1 MPTSSDKAIAIKIR
15 HLIKKYAL
23 SGGNIKSKNIT
34 ALDNLSLDIYQGEVI
49 GVIGPNGSGKS
60 TLLKILSEITAPDSG
75 TVEINGKVASI
86 LEVGTGF
93 NPDLSGRENIFL
105 NARLHGMKKKEV
117 NTKFNKIVELFG
129 FPGFLDTPV
138 KQYSSGMY
146 MRLAFA
152 VVIHIDADI
161 YLFDE
166 VLSVGDIKFRGK
178 ALSIIKALKKKR
190 KTLCIVTHSPD
201 FISPVINKM
210 MLLNKGEKVFC
221 GTPSQTII
229 EHKKMVSTIGKE
241 KAQTLKMDEL
251 QLKDKKNI
259 INYDTLTS
267 FDITSFKI
275 FNTNNQNNKLI
286 TKEDIIINLNIQY
299 FALFDIYMV
308 LIIKDQY
315 DVILVTHNIT
325 LESVKKSTSL
335 KCKITIPSYTFNANE
350 YIIGIFTI
358 DENYQVLYGYPN
370 LVYVNIES
378 EQSLE
383 VSKMQGYI
391 NLPLEVEFDD

>member
-1 MPTSSDKAIAIKIR
+1 MVHVPNNNNKMNHAIKIR
-15 HLIKKYAL
+15 NL
-23 SGGNIKSKNIT
+23 SKAFAIKSGLNKTGTIT
-34 ALDNLSLDIYQGEVI
+34 ALNNINLDIKQGEAI
-49 GVIGPNGSGKS
+49 GIIGPNGSGKS

-75 TVEINGKVASI
+75 SVELKGKVASI

-93 NPDLSGRENIFL
+93 NPDLSGRKNIYL
-105 NARLHGMKKKEV
+105 NARLHGMKKAEV
-117 NTKFNKIVELFG
+117 DEKFDDIVDLFG
-129 FPGFLDTPV
+129 FRHFLDTPV

-152 VVIHIDADI
+152 VVVHIDADI

-221 GTPSQTII
+221 GTPSQTVI

-241 KAQTLKMDEL
+241 KAQTLKMDEF
-251 QLKDKKNI
+251 QLKAQKNI

-275 FNTNNQNNKLI
+275 FN
-286 TKEDIIINLNIQY
+286 
-299 FALFDIYMV
+299 
-308 LIIKDQY
+308 
-315 DVILVTHNIT
+315 
-325 LESVKKSTSL
+325 
-335 KCKITIPSYTFNANE
+335 ANW
-350 YIIGIFTI
+350 FS
-358 DENYQVLYGYPN
+358 P
-370 LVYVNIES
+370 
-378 EQSLE
+378 
-383 VSKMQGYI
+383 
-391 NLPLEVEFDD
+391 